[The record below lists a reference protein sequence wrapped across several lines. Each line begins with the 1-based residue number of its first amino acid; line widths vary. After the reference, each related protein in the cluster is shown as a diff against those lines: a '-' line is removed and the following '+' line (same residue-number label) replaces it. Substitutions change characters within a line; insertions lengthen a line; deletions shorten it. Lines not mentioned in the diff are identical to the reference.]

1 MEDKGVLYETGSGKF
16 LELIPGNARFH
27 SSRENATPISK
38 ADFEDKGKL
47 AQLLDHHN
55 VDWYMKTIELRPL
68 TIQPIALPEE
78 AEFDLLFQVPS
89 NGKDWQAH
97 YDDVEAVILK
107 TTFWDYT
114 LLSGS
119 TTDKDGGRFNLSVE
133 MPGSDAE
140 VLAKV
145 MAELATLLPNM
156 RILNIEFA
164 HVDLGAKSNG

>member
-16 LELIPGNARFH
+16 LELVPGNARFH
-27 SSRENATPISK
+27 SSRENATPVSK
-38 ADFEDKGKL
+38 SDFEDKTKL
-47 AQLLDHHN
+47 GQLLDHHN

-68 TIQPIALPEE
+68 EIKPLALPEE
-78 AEFDLLFQVPS
+78 AEFDLAFQVPS
-89 NGKDWQAH
+89 NGKEWQVH
-97 YDDVEAVILK
+97 YADVEAAVLK
-107 TTFWDYT
+107 TTFCDYS

-145 MAELATLLPNM
+145 LSELAALLPSM
-156 RILNIEFA
+156 QIMTIEFY
-164 HVDLGAKSNG
+164 H